1 MDLDQ
6 SILASIKQMLGLT
19 DDITAFDAE
28 LIVHINSNFTTL
40 SQLHVGSIDSGFM
53 ITGYQETW
61 HCFLADSRLL
71 PMVKEYIYLKVRMI
85 FDTPAS
91 SVVADQFNNRI
102 AEIEWRLNIQA
113 ERLAALEE
121 ENSDEDYVEPTD
133 EEPSEEEPVDDGE
146 GGAEP

>member
-1 MDLDQ
+1 
-6 SILASIKQMLGLT
+6 
-19 DDITAFDAE
+19 
-28 LIVHINSNFTTL
+28 
-40 SQLHVGSIDSGFM
+40 
-53 ITGYQETW
+53 
-61 HCFLADSRLL
+61 
-71 PMVKEYIYLKVRMI
+71 MI